1 MAENFS
7 NQAHLIRGL
16 GLAAAG
22 SVIIGNVIGTG
33 VFFKARVMTCNLGS
47 PEWVIIAWIAAGILS
62 LAGALTYAEL
72 TAMKPEAGGEYVFL
86 RDAYG
91 KVSSFLF
98 GWMQMLIAK
107 PGSQAAAGVAFAIG
121 LNDFRGGSLKYVLY
135 ATKIEKPLA
144 GILTSL
150 SESLNSIGIGREW
163 TEYLFA
169 STINWDFKYEL
180 TTLQLIAILM
190 IMIFTLINGASVKFS
205 GHVAT
210 FLTFVKIALIVFVGF
225 GAFIWASGTFSHFSL
240 VNNGGTCE
248 DVAEGLK
255 VGGMGYTFLAGF
267 GAAMLGAL
275 WGYDGWNNLTFVAG
289 EVKHPGRNIPLAII
303 GSTILIIFLYVF
315 VQIGYF
321 YVLDPTQIASISTSS
336 SVGKT
341 VVGSFFGG
349 DAANFATA
357 LSVTI
362 FTVGL
367 MLSSLGTMHTSI
379 LSGSR
384 VPYAMAEDGL
394 LPRRLSRLSSA
405 KVPVTSLIMQ
415 GVISCILALS
425 GSFDTLT
432 DYVIFG
438 SWIFYALV
446 TSSVFYFRIKYPEA
460 ERPYRAFGYP
470 VVPVIFLLV
479 AGWLLV
485 NTIMTQTFQS
495 VVGLFL
501 IALGLPFYYYF
512 SRRKSADASAEPDPD
527 N

>member
-1 MAENFS
+1 MAVNLTDKT
-7 NQAHLIRGL
+7 HLIRGL
-16 GLAAAG
+16 GLAAAA

-91 KVSSFLF
+91 RVSSFLF

-121 LNDFRGGSLKYVLY
+121 LNDFRSGGLKYVLY
-135 ATKIEKPLA
+135 ATTIEKPLA
-144 GILTSL
+144 STLIWL
-150 SESLNSIGIGREW
+150 SGSLNSVGITPEW

-169 STINWDFKYEL
+169 STIKWDFKYEL

-190 IMIFTLINGASVKFS
+190 IGVFTLVNCLSVKFS
-205 GHVAT
+205 GHIAT
-210 FLTFVKIALIVFVGF
+210 FLTFVKIALIVFVGV

-240 VNNGGTCE
+240 VNDGGTCE
-248 DVAEGLK
+248 KVAEGLK
-255 VGGMGYTFLAGF
+255 VGGVGYTFLAGF

-321 YVLDPTQIASISTSS
+321 YVLEPTQIASISTSS
-336 SVGKT
+336 SVGYT
-341 VVGSFFGG
+341 VVSSFFGG
-349 DAANFATA
+349 DITNFATA
-357 LSVTI
+357 LAVTI

-367 MLSSLGTMHTSI
+367 MMSSLGTMHTSI

-384 VPYAMAEDGL
+384 VPYAMAQDGL
-394 LPRRLSRLSSA
+394 LPKSLTKLSRTH
-405 KVPVTSLIMQ
+405 VPIKSLLLQ
-415 GVISCILALS
+415 GVVSCILALS
-425 GSFDTLT
+425 GSFDMLT
-432 DYVIFG
+432 DYVVFG

-446 TSSVFYFRIKYPEA
+446 TSSVFVFRIKYPQA

-485 NTIMTQTFQS
+485 NTIVTQTFQS
-495 VVGLFL
+495 VVGIIL

-512 SRRKSADASAEPDPD
+512 TRRQNAVPTDSEPEI
-527 N
+527 

>member
-1 MAENFS
+1 MSENPS
-7 NQAHLIRGL
+7 NHTHLIRGL
-16 GLAAAG
+16 GLVAAS

-47 PEWVIIAWIAAGILS
+47 PEWVITAWIAAGILS

-107 PGSQAAAGVAFAIG
+107 PGSQAAAGVAFAVG
-121 LNDFRGGSLKYVLY
+121 LNDFLGKRLEQTLFHTSVSGH
-135 ATKIEKPLA
+135 AFD
-144 GILTSL
+144 LT
-150 SESLNSIGIGREW
+150 
-163 TEYLFA
+163 
-169 STINWDFKYEL
+169 
-180 TTLQLIAILM
+180 LIQVVAIVM
-190 IMIFTLINGASVKFS
+190 IVIFTALNCASVKFS

-225 GAFIWASGTFSHFSL
+225 GAFVWVSGNFAHFSL
-240 VNNGGTCE
+240 MNNNGTCE
-248 DVAEGLK
+248 GVAEAVKYGS
-255 VGGMGYTFLAGF
+255 VSYTFLGGF

-321 YVLDPTQIASISTSS
+321 YVLDPTQIASIPTSS
-336 SVGKT
+336 SVGNA

-349 DAANFATA
+349 AAGFATA
-357 LSVTI
+357 ICLTI
-362 FTVGL
+362 FAVGL
-367 MLSSLGTMHTSI
+367 MMSSLGTMHTSI
-379 LSGSR
+379 LSASR
-384 VPYAMAEDGL
+384 VPYAMAHDGL
-394 LPRRLSRLSSA
+394 LPRTLAKLSGA
-405 KVPVTSLIMQ
+405 NVPIRAVIMQ
-415 GVISCILALS
+415 GALSCILALS

-446 TSSVFYFRIKYPEA
+446 TSSVFVFRKKEPDA

-470 VVPVIFLLV
+470 VIPVVFLLV
-479 AGWLLV
+479 ALWLLI
-485 NTIMTQTFQS
+485 NTIVTQTFQS

-512 SRRKSADASAEPDPD
+512 SWRKNAGPTDSEPE